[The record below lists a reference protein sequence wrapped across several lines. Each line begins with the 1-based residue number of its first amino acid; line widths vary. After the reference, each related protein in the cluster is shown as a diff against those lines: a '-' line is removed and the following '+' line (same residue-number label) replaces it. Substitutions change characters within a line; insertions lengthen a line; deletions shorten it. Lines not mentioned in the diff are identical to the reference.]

1 MEIISG
7 IMVGRVDGE
16 KLSLSWPLPV
26 SPTSIHNNSL
36 SLPLCAAATPA
47 SFMQAREMHLV
58 LSF

>member
-1 MEIISG
+1 
-7 IMVGRVDGE
+7 MVGRVDGE